1 MGLIGHGTKMTITE
15 MEQTY
20 PTWHLNPI
28 GEAAMEDIHTP
39 YWRHFINVV
48 SEQNLA
54 NCTVLDFGCSRGGF
68 LRLLNDMRPFTKGIG
83 IDIASDSVA
92 EATKAAGTRPLSYHV
107 SSDPSQFGPVF
118 DIAFSYEVLYLLQD
132 LTEHARQ
139 ISTALR
145 DHGVYYAVTG
155 CHTESPLWNRRK
167 DVIANSSNTRVNDYS
182 PDDYIDAFSANG
194 FKVTLRRFGFNDFV
208 PPPVNRKFHPG
219 IMDAL
224 TYYAEEKII
233 FRFARS

>member
-1 MGLIGHGTKMTITE
+1 MTITD
-15 MEQTY
+15 MEKTY

-39 YWRHFINVV
+39 YWKHFINVI
-48 SEQNLA
+48 SEQNLT

-68 LRLLNDMRPFTKGIG
+68 LRLLSDIRPFAKGIG
-83 IDIASDSVA
+83 VDIASDSVA
-92 EATKAAGTRPLSYHV
+92 EAARSAGIRPLSYHV
-107 SSDPSQFGPVF
+107 SSDPTQFGQIF
-118 DIAFSYEVLYLLQD
+118 DIAFSYEVIYLLQD
-132 LTEHARQ
+132 LREHARQ
-139 ISTALR
+139 MREALR

-167 DVIANSSNTRVNDYS
+167 DVIANSSSTLVPSYS
-182 PDDYIDAFSANG
+182 PDDYIDAFAGNG
-194 FKVTLRRFGFNDFV
+194 FKVTLRRFGFNEFV

-224 TYYAEEKII
+224 TYNAEEKIL
-233 FRFARS
+233 FRFAKA